1 MSGSQTAGRQMAPG
15 GRLEILE
22 RDLKKKKKIN
32 FTCMEVGIVNLW
44 TVMYIK
50 MRNIHK

>member
-22 RDLKKKKKIN
+22 RDLKKKKKN
-32 FTCMEVGIVNLW
+32 QFYLYGSRDCQPLDCDV
-44 TVMYIK
+44 
-50 MRNIHK
+50 HKNEKYS